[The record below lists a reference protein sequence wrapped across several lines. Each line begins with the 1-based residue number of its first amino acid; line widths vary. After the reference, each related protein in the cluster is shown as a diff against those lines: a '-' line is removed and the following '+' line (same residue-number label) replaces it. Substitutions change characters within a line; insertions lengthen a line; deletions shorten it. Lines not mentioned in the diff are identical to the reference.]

1 MPVPNSESFT
11 RIAMGVAPIF
21 LARGYRGVSLRALAD
36 DLGIKAASLY
46 HHCPGGKAE
55 LYVRSLTVYLR
66 DYQHR
71 LEEAPGRARFPNA
84 VFRMADW
91 MLEHP
96 PVDMQHIL
104 RVDLPHLEPGAA
116 EQLVTALHEAVL
128 APLARVFE
136 EARAVLRRS
145 VEPGL
150 AASAVLALVEGL
162 GFSHLPPGGSPSPTD
177 LAAARKMVHA
187 GLSMLLDGAR
197 EASA

>member
-1 MPVPNSESFT
+1 MTEPNSESFT

-21 LARGYRGVSLRALAD
+21 LARGYGGVSLRALAD
-36 DLGIKAASLY
+36 ELGIKAASLY

-55 LYVRSLTVYLR
+55 LYLRSLTVYLR
-66 DYQHR
+66 DYQSR
-71 LEEAPGRARFPNA
+71 LEDAPGRARFPNA

-96 PVDMQHIL
+96 PVDLQHIL
-104 RVDLPHLEPGAA
+104 RVDLPHLEEQAA
-116 EQLVTALHEAVL
+116 EQLLATLHDAVI

-136 EARAVLRRS
+136 GARAVLRRN
-145 VEPGL
+145 VEPAL

-162 GFSHLPPGGSPSPTD
+162 GFSHLPPDGPPTPAD

-187 GLSMLLDGAR
+187 GLAMLLDGAR
-197 EASA
+197 EGSA